1 MLSVARN
8 SSNSFNFLTKI
19 FCISLG
25 LHYLCTSSFQYNADA
40 VTTICAMTKIKYACA
55 CLLAAAILAGC
66 NDDVFIDNFMPDVPQ
81 VLLSEEDSCTAVG
94 FNAANWGVLRCYS
107 LYGGMETSATTLDG
121 EPQELPWNVGKKG
134 RIDYGDRFL
143 DFHLEKESNGRLGLT
158 LRENLYDE
166 PVRIYIEVGNE
177 YETRMLEPLLMP
189 TPKYKVDSVAYDWDS
204 FRSWSEDPVVEIA
217 YSTVVDN
224 RGSSQPVSIRMYPYR
239 HSKRTTTFYA
249 SEGNWVELNYR
260 RIFGNSLPKIEIP
273 DVADGEAA
281 MQGTEVEFGLARQ
294 TTDYGRDTDFGI
306 DIKVEAGAWQEI
318 TIANGIRTYSVD
330 YTVYASCPW
339 SGRRRTFSGTLECS
353 RPEGYIVAKHDMGN
367 SSDE

>member
-1 MLSVARN
+1 
-8 SSNSFNFLTKI
+8 
-19 FCISLG
+19 
-25 LHYLCTSSFQYNADA
+25 
-40 VTTICAMTKIKYACA
+40 MTKIKNACA

-81 VLLSEEDSCTAVG
+81 VLLSEEDSCAEVS

-166 PVRIYIEVGNE
+166 PVRMYIEVGNE

-189 TPKYKVDSVAYDWDS
+189 TLKYRVDSVAYRWDGFKITS
-204 FRSWSEDPVVEIA
+204 NGEQMELA
-217 YSTVVDN
+217 YAIDVDN
-224 RGSSQPVSIRMYPYR
+224 SGGTQPTSVTVYPYR
-239 HSKRTTTFYA
+239 DAKRRTTFYS
-249 SEGNWVELNYR
+249 SEGNWVEKNYR
-260 RIFGNSLPKIEIP
+260 RVFGDSLPVIEIP
-273 DVADGEAA
+273 DIVDGQAA
-281 MQGTEVEFGLARQ
+281 MQGTEVAFGEARQ
-294 TTDYGRDTDFGI
+294 ATDCGLDAAQAVQVS
-306 DIKVEAGAWQEI
+306 VEPGDRRTVEVY
-318 TIANGIRTYSVD
+318 NEMYTYSVP

-339 SGRRRTFSGTLECS
+339 SGRRRVFTGMLTSS
-353 RPEGYIVAKHDMGN
+353 RPGGYFIFKKKMEDGAH
-367 SSDE
+367 E